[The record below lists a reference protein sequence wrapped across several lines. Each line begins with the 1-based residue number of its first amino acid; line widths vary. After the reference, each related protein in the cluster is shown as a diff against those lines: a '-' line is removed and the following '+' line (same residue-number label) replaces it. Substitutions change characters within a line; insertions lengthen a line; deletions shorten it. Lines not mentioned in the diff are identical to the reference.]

1 MKGTR
6 KRKFILLYDKISRLS
21 FQLQTI
27 TEIKYLDIDCVFFY
41 VLKSS
46 KSMILKIYS
55 KNIYLRD
62 KVNLLM
68 ETLISRKLSN
78 I

>member
-6 KRKFILLYDKISRLS
+6 KRKFILLYDKISR
-21 FQLQTI
+21 LQTI